1 MLRYSYAMFCF
12 TCLYGLTRVTFI
24 KSMESTKILLCA
36 VLLWNAPPPK
46 VIVTVSEVTATA
58 RILGL
63 QELTVIACLMLLC
76 P

>member
-46 VIVTVSEVTATA
+46 VIVTVSEV
-58 RILGL
+58 ILPP
-63 QELTVIACLMLLC
+63 AF
-76 P
+76 